1 MTGPTRYVH
10 DIASIDP
17 LDARRFG
24 GKATGLARMA
34 RAGLSIPPAFVIG
47 TDAYRAFRDAGGTLP
62 PALVADVSAAMR
74 RLEAATGKAFADPA
88 HDGPPLLVSVRSGAA
103 ISMPG
108 MMDTILNLGL
118 DATGAGRLAAATGNA
133 AFVVDTW
140 TRFWRMFGETVLGL
154 DGEHLVRR
162 VAEEARAAAAHPE
175 PDAFRR
181 LEAAFLRETEAE
193 GEAPGAS
200 PMDHLLAAVGAV
212 FRSWDS
218 RRAVAYRTHHGIPH
232 DLGTAVTVQAMVF
245 GNLDAR
251 SGSGVA
257 FTRDPNTGA
266 AALYGEYLTGRQG
279 EDLVAGTHT
288 PINLADPDGMDQTL
302 RTSLVTSGAVL
313 ERLYKDAVDIEFTIE
328 SGLLFLLQVRPAK
341 RTAAAAVRIALDLV
355 DAGLLQRDEA
365 LARVSGEQLRKLL
378 RPRFDPHALAVA
390 RPLARG
396 LGSSPGQAHGAAI
409 LDADRAAD
417 RAASG
422 EPVILLRPITSPQDI
437 RGMLAAAGIVT
448 ARGGALSHAAVVSRA
463 LDKPCIVGC
472 AAIDVDPDGRRFTV
486 GGETFAEGAP
496 LSIDGATGDVFAG
509 AIPLGAS
516 GSQAPEV
523 RRLLDMADAA
533 SGAAL
538 WSSTH
543 AVTEIAA
550 AVAARPAGIGVIALT
565 DLMIGA
571 GEIDRFVAL
580 LVALGE
586 GGSTAAAEA
595 EITAIVQRATAQAV
609 AATGRLPLHIRL
621 PRVSS
626 DRARRLVENWGEL
639 PPPLFL
645 PLGTPAY
652 VRAILRG
659 IAAAAGDAP
668 VTALL
673 GGVTDAREVDRFAVE
688 AAACGLSAGAVI
700 QNVAALQTCGAEV
713 RADVPLWID
722 MAEVVRTF
730 YGFPSEVIE
739 AREVLRDYVAAG
751 SIPID
756 PSVTL
761 GPLLTEMVRTACRRA
776 RTGIDSSGCPPEIL
790 SSLYAAGCRTFAVAH
805 PRRDEVRLQLAQA
818 KGGDST

>member
-1 MTGPTRYVH
+1 MRTTARFVH
-10 DIASIDP
+10 DIADIDP
-17 LDARRFG
+17 ADTRRFG

-62 PALVADVSAAMR
+62 PALAEELSAAMR
-74 RLEAATGKAFADPA
+74 RLETATGKGFADPA
-88 HDGPPLLVSVRSGAA
+88 REGPPLLVSVRSGAA

-118 DATGAGRLAAATGNA
+118 DAAGAGRLAAATGNA

-154 DGEHLVRR
+154 DGDHIARR
-162 VAEEARAAAAHPE
+162 VADEAQAAAARADT
-175 PDAFRR
+175 DAFRT
-181 LEAAFLRETEAE
+181 LEAAVLREVQAE
-193 GEAPGAS
+193 GEAPGAA
-200 PMDHLLAAVGAV
+200 PMRHLEAAIGAV

-218 RRAVAYRTHHGIPH
+218 RRAVAYRTHHGIAH

-245 GNLDAR
+245 GNMDAR

-302 RTSLVTSGAVL
+302 RTSLVASGAVL
-313 ERLYKDAVDIEFTIE
+313 ERLYRDAVDIEFTIE

-355 DAGLLQRDEA
+355 DSGLLRREEA
-365 LARVSGEQLRKLL
+365 LARVSGDQLRKLL
-378 RPRFDPHALAVA
+378 RPRFDPAALASA
-390 RPLARG
+390 RPLAQG
-396 LGSSPGQAHGAAI
+396 LGSSPGQAHGAAV

-417 RAASG
+417 RAAAG
-422 EPVILLRPITSPQDI
+422 EAVILLRPITSPQDI
-437 RGMLAAAGIVT
+437 RGMLAASGIVT

-472 AAIDVDPDGRRFTV
+472 AAIDVDPGARRFTV
-486 GGETFAEGAP
+486 AGETFAEGTP
-496 LSIDGATGDVFAG
+496 LSIDGATGDVYAG

-516 GSQAPEV
+516 GSQAAEV
-523 RRLLDMADAA
+523 RRLLDMADAE
-533 SGAAL
+533 SGAVL

-543 AVTEIAA
+543 AASDIATA
-550 AVAARPAGIGVIALT
+550 AAARPAGIGVIALT
-565 DLMIGA
+565 DLLIGA
-571 GEIDRFVAL
+571 GLIDRFVAL
-580 LVALGE
+580 LVALGSD
-586 GGSTAAAEA
+586 GSTTAAEA
-595 EITAIVQRATAQAV
+595 EITAIVQRATAPAI
-609 AATGRLPLHIRL
+609 AAAGHLPLHIRL

-639 PPPLFL
+639 PPLLFL

-673 GGVTDAREVDRFAVE
+673 GGVTDAREVDRFVEE
-688 AAACGLSAGAVI
+688 AAACCLSAGAVI
-700 QNVAALQTCGAEV
+700 QNVAALRTCGAAV

-722 MAEVVRTF
+722 IAEVVRTF

-739 AREVLRDYVAAG
+739 AREALRDYVAAG

-761 GPLLTEMVRTACRRA
+761 GPLLTEMVRSACGRA
-776 RTGIDSSGCPPEIL
+776 RTGIDASGCPPEIL
-790 SSLYAAGCRTFAVAH
+790 SSLYAAGARTFAVAH

-818 KGGDST
+818 KGGDGT